1 MIKFNNWRL
10 LNEELDKPY
19 DAAEAAPASV
29 SPTITPQTSV
39 GTPTMKPKPWKAG
52 KEEIL
57 RYWKGLQ
64 TNIPIAVKPV
74 EYDHKGT
81 TIQEDGLRITGSKE
95 FIASVI
101 SRLKDFLFYENPND
115 KLMVSYRQ
123 SPKSFTPGNKNSYSL
138 YLQVKERGK
147 K

>member
-1 MIKFNNWRL
+1 MIKFDNWRL

-64 TNIPIAVKPV
+64 TNIPINQSIAQPQ
-74 EYDHKGT
+74 
-81 TIQEDGLRITGSKE
+81 QEQQKR
-95 FIASVI
+95 
-101 SRLKDFLFYENPND
+101 
-115 KLMVSYRQ
+115 
-123 SPKSFTPGNKNSYSL
+123 
-138 YLQVKERGK
+138 
-147 K
+147 